1 MLDATRLAPRLYIG
15 SAPPV
20 GPALADS
27 GFDVLVL
34 CAAEY
39 QPRLHEFPGL
49 SAVIHAPFDD
59 DELDEKA
66 INMAVTSAMDVQ
78 DHVLEGDRVLVTCM
92 AGRNRSGLVCAL
104 ALHLL
109 TCCDP
114 RDAIIHI
121 KKTRVGLDGRE
132 ALVNPYFIEFL
143 RTFRIA
149 C

>member
-1 MLDATRLAPRLYIG
+1 MLDATRLAPQLYIG
-15 SAPPV
+15 SAPSL
-20 GPALADS
+20 GPQLARA

-39 QPRLHEFPGL
+39 QPPLRNFPGL
-49 SAVIHAPFDD
+49 SAVVHAPFDD
-59 DELDEKA
+59 DALDEQA
-66 INMAVTSAMDVQ
+66 IDMAVTAAMDVQ
-78 DHVLEGDRVLVTCM
+78 DHVMDGERVLVTCM

-121 KKTRVGLDGRE
+121 KRTRVGIDGGE
-132 ALVNPYFIEFL
+132 ALTNENFIEFL
-143 RTFRIA
+143 RTFRLA